1 MTDIPIARHSRIVG
15 ALVLRE
21 MVTRYGREGLGFVW
35 LIVEP
40 LIFCFGV
47 LALWIIGKP
56 AYEHGIRVAPFVMT
70 GYMALILCRHF
81 IGAASNALQAN
92 IGLLHHR
99 QIAPTH
105 IFIARAVLE
114 FMGTTASFIVV
125 YVVLLALGQVQLP
138 ADLLLFYG
146 GWILMA
152 WIGHGFALV
161 LAGLAMRFDPIERV
175 VPLVSYLLV
184 PFSGA
189 FMMVAW
195 LPPQYQ
201 DAFLL
206 IPFPHGIEMIR
217 AGVFGEFV
225 ETHYDV
231 GYAATIATIMNIMGL
246 LLIAGAK
253 DRIDVE

>member
-1 MTDIPIARHSRIVG
+1 MSDLPITRHSQIVG
-15 ALVLRE
+15 ALLLRE
-21 MVTRYGREGLGFVW
+21 MATRYGREGLGFVW

-47 LALWIIGKP
+47 LAIWIIGKP
-56 AYEHGIRVAPFVMT
+56 PYEHGIQVAPFVMT

-81 IGAASNALQAN
+81 IGSASNALQAN
-92 IGLLHHR
+92 IGLMHHR
-99 QIAPTH
+99 QIAPMH
-105 IFIARAVLE
+105 IFISRAVLE
-114 FMGTTASFIVV
+114 FMGTTASFVVV
-125 YVVLLALGQVQLP
+125 YVALLALGQVRMP
-138 ADLLLFYG
+138 TDLLLVYG
-146 GWILMA
+146 GWLMMA
-152 WIGHGFALV
+152 WIGHGFAIM
-161 LAGLAMRFDPIERV
+161 LAGLAMRFEPIERV

-195 LPPQYQ
+195 LPANYR
-201 DAFLL
+201 DLFLL
-206 IPFPHGIEMIR
+206 LPFPHGIEMIR

-225 ETHYDV
+225 ETHYNV
-231 GYAATIATIMNIMGL
+231 GYAMTVATVMNIVGL